1 MAGQYHRRWL
11 PWARKIVVD
20 GVAQTLPPDQ
30 ALGLYVTSSSLS
42 AFAFDISVHL
52 WRRSPQ
58 RTGAAGRQL
67 AHLAP
72 MNEEDWYDTYLPC
85 AVLHVREQH

>member
-1 MAGQYHRRWL
+1 MKPA
-11 PWARKIVVD
+11 
-20 GVAQTLPPDQ
+20 LPPDQ
-30 ALGLYVTSSSLS
+30 ALGLYVTGSSLS

-72 MNEEDWYDTYLPC
+72 MNDDDWYDTYLPC